1 MLRELI
7 FTTVVASAVVTA
19 CATDQGPVV
28 DDTAPIRSASELATY
43 LGETPSSPL
52 NRLSAEGKRR
62 FMDSLVFSE
71 KGLASYRYAELRAEL
86 TPVEIEQVLGLF
98 GVDRNA
104 SLLTRTP
111 SSASSLDDV
120 DIGPDP
126 DTGGEGDREGYK
138 CESPGSCV
146 KATNY
151 ICTDKC

>member
-1 MLRELI
+1 MLRALI
-7 FTTVVASAVVTA
+7 LTTAVACAAMTA
-19 CATDQGPVV
+19 CATDQGPAV
-28 DDTAPIRSASELATY
+28 DDTASIRSASALDAH
-43 LGETPSSPL
+43 LRETPSSPL
-52 NRLSAEGKRR
+52 NRMSAEGKQR
-62 FMDSLVFSE
+62 FLDSLVFSE